1 MSGDEGFVL
10 IASAIVSLIAW
21 GRWYWRL
28 GSVHA
33 LVAAPGRRSGL
44 LFVPITCGVV
54 LLVLLKLFSAE
65 DVRNSAPYL
74 LMYTVFGMGWLGATT
89 ALLPLSGISPRD
101 DAVERRNPAASVA
114 VQGALLGIM
123 LTFAGGNLGNGPGWW
138 VVLFSS
144 GLATSGLLLLWFAL
158 KSLSPL
164 ADWITI
170 DRDLASGWRLAGFL
184 VAVGLILGRAAAGDW
199 VSAGAT
205 LRDFCASGWF
215 ALLLLPLAAVADHLL
230 RPTPEQPRPPAIVSG
245 VLPALIYVSAAA
257 AYVVLQGRW

>member
-1 MSGDEGFVL
+1 MSGDEVFVL

-21 GRWYWRL
+21 GRWYWRV

-33 LVAAPGRRSGL
+33 LVAAPGRRAGL
-44 LFVPITCGVV
+44 LLVPIACC
-54 LLVLLKLFSAE
+54 LLLFVLLKLFAAE
-65 DVRNSAPYL
+65 DVRDSAQYL
-74 LMYTVFGMGWLGATT
+74 LMYTLFGMAWLGLSA
-89 ALLPLSGISPRD
+89 ALLPLLGVSFRD
-101 DAVERRNPAASVA
+101 DAVERRNPAASMV
-114 VQGALLGIM
+114 VQGALVGIM
-123 LTFAGGNLGNGPGWW
+123 LSFAGGNLGNGPGWW

-144 GLATSGLLLLWFAL
+144 GLATGGLLLLWFVL

-205 LRDFCASGWF
+205 LRDFFASGWF
-215 ALLLLPLAAVADHLL
+215 ALLLLPLAAVADYLL

-245 VLPALIYVSAAA
+245 VFPALIYVSAAA